1 MFIPLFHVYIPTVL
15 EICSTCRANPKKP
28 ATADKI
34 IETEDIRTHR
44 LDDKSMIMKT
54 ITDESVAQIDFVEK
68 KRVAD
73 CIDKMCPMCGKV
85 YNGGV
90 KFDDFRDHVE
100 SHFIDDSDLDT
111 SMERN
116 YEIISHA
123 VGNF

>member
-1 MFIPLFHVYIPTVL
+1 M

-34 IETEDIRTHR
+34 IETEDILANR
-44 LDDKSMIMKT
+44 LDDKSITTKQT
-54 ITDESVAQIDFVEK
+54 VTDENVAQIDFIEEK
-68 KRVAD
+68 RRAD
-73 CIDKMCPMCGKV
+73 CIDKMCPMCGKI
-85 YNGGV
+85 YSGGL
-90 KFDDFRDHVE
+90 KFQEFQDHVE

-111 SMERN
+111 GVERN

>member
-1 MFIPLFHVYIPTVL
+1 MITK
-15 EICSTCRANPKKP
+15 TN
-28 ATADKI
+28 AD
-34 IETEDIRTHR
+34 ENLAH
-44 LDDKSMIMKT
+44 
-54 ITDESVAQIDFVEK
+54 IDFFEE

-90 KFDDFRDHVE
+90 KFDEFQDHVE
-100 SHFIDDSDLDT
+100 SHFIDDSELDT